1 MIRKNLFKSP
11 TSKLIKEQLEEE
23 LYLRALTDLENG
35 IINEALWAKTL
46 ADSDG
51 DANKQKAIYLKS
63 IVQRYKDITAS
74 NDEIQAKQ
82 LKAQQKIAK
91 QEAKLNDKNKTP
103 EELQKESEQEKA
115 RKVEA
120 KRLAKLWAEPF
131 KENPQPTSRKPIS
144 FKFKK
149 DILYIL
155 LIIVVGYL
163 SELSISR
170 QFDLPPF
177 VCESLGIEIPTFD
190 YIPTEM
196 EKKVNDD

>member
-1 MIRKNLFKSP
+1 MILKNLFKSP
-11 TSKLIKEQLEEE
+11 TSKLIKEQLEDE

-35 IINEALWAKTL
+35 IINEALWAKAL

-74 NDEIQAKQ
+74 NDEIEAKQ

-103 EELQKESEQEKA
+103 EELQKELEQEKA

-120 KRLAKLWAEPF
+120 KRLAKLWAKPF
-131 KENPQPTSRKPIS
+131 KENPEPNSHKPIS
-144 FKFKK
+144 FKYKK

-155 LIIVVGYL
+155 LIIVVVYI

-170 QFDLPPF
+170 QFDLPPL
-177 VCESLGIEIPTFD
+177 VCETLGIEIPKFD
-190 YIPTEM
+190 YIPKEM
-196 EKKVNDD
+196 EKRVNDD